1 MSARLRFLCFA
12 AIMGA
17 AAPAWAESL
26 PRFDVDVFCQAN
38 ASARSGPSGCQRNE
52 EKKRA
57 VLTANWETFPKQR
70 KHFCVQSVTFKPRA
84 QRSYGGL
91 AACLGEGTNS

>member
-26 PRFDVDVFCQAN
+26 PRFDVDVLPGQCVN
-38 ASARSGPSGCQRNE
+38 AQWSQQWAFWLP
-52 EKKRA
+52 
-57 VLTANWETFPKQR
+57 
-70 KHFCVQSVTFKPRA
+70 A
-84 QRSYGGL
+84 Q
-91 AACLGEGTNS
+91 